1 MPRFEPEAFSQM
13 TIAPQGF
20 RYIGVLLVLAAL
32 AFLLGP
38 LQWLAWP
45 LVALAAFVAF
55 FFRDPTRVPPSD
67 PKLLVSAADGTVVD
81 VGPCAS
87 DPSRR
92 QVGVFLSI
100 LNVHINR
107 SPLAAVVERIRY
119 TPGSF
124 FAAYK
129 KEAATQNERN
139 EIELLDGDFR
149 VTVRQIAGVVAR
161 RIVCAVAENDRLERG
176 QRFGLIQFGS
186 RTEVVIPEDAEILV
200 RVGDRVKGGETAIAR
215 RP

>member
-1 MPRFEPEAFSQM
+1 MK
-13 TIAPQGF
+13 IAPQGF
-20 RYIGVLLVLAAL
+20 RYIGILLVLAVVF
-32 AFLLGP
+32 FLIAP
-38 LQWLAWP
+38 IQWLACP
-45 LVALAAFVAF
+45 FAALAAFVTF
-55 FFRDPTRVPPSD
+55 FFRDPTRRPPAD
-67 PKLLVSAADGTVVD
+67 PKLLVSAADGKVVD
-81 VGPCAS
+81 VGPSAS
-87 DPSRR
+87 DPTR
-92 QVGVFLSI
+92 QQIGVFLSI
-100 LNVHINR
+100 FNVHINR
-107 SPLAAVVERIRY
+107 SPLSAVVARIRY

-124 FAAYK
+124 FAAYR

-139 EIELLDGDFR
+139 EIDLLDGDFR

-186 RTEVVIPEDAEILV
+186 RTEVVLPRDVEILV

>member
-1 MPRFEPEAFSQM
+1 MKVAS
-13 TIAPQGF
+13 QGF
-20 RYIGVLLVLAAL
+20 RYIGILLVLAFL
-32 AFLLGP
+32 AFLIAP
-38 LQWLAWP
+38 IQWLAWP
-45 LVALAAFVAF
+45 LAMLAVLVAF
-55 FFRDPTRVPPSD
+55 FFRDPTRLPPAD

-81 VGPCAS
+81 VGPSAS
-87 DPSRR
+87 DLSR
-92 QVGVFLSI
+92 QQIGVFLSI
-100 LNVHINR
+100 FNVHINR
-107 SPLAAVVERIRY
+107 SPLSAVVAGIRY

-124 FAAYK
+124 FAAYR

-186 RTEVVIPEDAEILV
+186 RTEVVLPRDVEILV

>member
-1 MPRFEPEAFSQM
+1 MK
-13 TIAPQGF
+13 IAPQGF
-20 RYIGVLLVLAAL
+20 RHIAALLILAVIAFLIGPLRWLAVPLAAF
-32 AFLLGP
+32 AS
-38 LQWLAWP
+38 
-45 LVALAAFVAF
+45 FVAF
-55 FFRDPTRVPPSD
+55 FFRDPARVPPSD
-67 PKLLVSAADGTVVD
+67 PKLLVSAADGKVVD
-81 VGPCAS
+81 VGLSPS
-87 DPSRR
+87 DPSR
-92 QVGVFLSI
+92 QQIGVFLSI
-100 LNVHINR
+100 FNVHINR
-107 SPLAAVVERIRY
+107 SPLSAMVAGIRY

-161 RIVCAVAENDRLERG
+161 RIVCSVAENDRLERG

-186 RTEVVIPEDAEILV
+186 RTEVVLPQNVEILV
-200 RVGDRVKGGETAIAR
+200 RVGDRVKGGETPIAR

>member
-1 MPRFEPEAFSQM
+1 MK
-13 TIAPQGF
+13 IAPQGF
-20 RYIGVLLVLAAL
+20 RYIGLLLVLTVV
-32 AFLLGP
+32 AFLIGP
-38 LQWLAWP
+38 LRWLPWAFA
-45 LVALAAFVAF
+45 ALAAFVAF
-55 FFRDPTRVPPSD
+55 FFRDPTRLPPAD
-67 PKLLVSAADGTVVD
+67 PKLLVSAADGKVVD
-81 VGPCAS
+81 VGPSAS
-87 DPSRR
+87 DPSR
-92 QVGVFLSI
+92 QQIGVFLSI
-100 LNVHINR
+100 LDVHINR
-107 SPLAAVVERIRY
+107 SPLGAVVSRIRY

-186 RTEVVIPEDAEILV
+186 RTEVVLPRDVEILV
-200 RVGDRVKGGETAIAR
+200 RAGDRVKGGETAIAR

>member
-1 MPRFEPEAFSQM
+1 M

-20 RYIGVLLVLAAL
+20 RYIGLLLLTGAAL
-32 AFLLGP
+32 YLFEP
-38 LQWLAWP
+38 VRWLTWP
-45 LVALAAFVAF
+45 IAGLAAFVAF
-55 FFRDPTRVPPSD
+55 FFRDPNRVPPPD
-67 PKLLVSAADGTVVD
+67 PRLLVSAADGKVVD
-81 VGPCAS
+81 VGPAPS
-87 DPSRR
+87 DPTRK
-92 QVGVFLSI
+92 QIGVFLSI
-100 LNVHINR
+100 LDVHINR
-107 SPLAAVVERIRY
+107 SPLAAVVSRIRY

-124 FAAYK
+124 VAAYK

-139 EIELLDGDFR
+139 EIELEDGGFR

-176 QRFGLIQFGS
+176 QKLGLIQFGS
-186 RTEVVIPEDAEILV
+186 RTEVLLPADVEVLV